1 MFINH
6 SSSQDPFL
14 NGEGVSGSPM
24 SFSSMRG
31 LNNSFRSPNLHTRAL
46 PLNANNRAFANWKQE
61 QFGVDKKESEFV
73 SLAMLIVHRSIRQTD
88 ANTCVQ
94 MKDFTCCGVTHRGL
108 HELLDHVSLFS
119 LCA

>member
-1 MFINH
+1 M
-6 SSSQDPFL
+6 
-14 NGEGVSGSPM
+14 
-24 SFSSMRG
+24 
-31 LNNSFRSPNLHTRAL
+31 
-46 PLNANNRAFANWKQE
+46 
-61 QFGVDKKESEFV
+61 DKKESEFV